1 MKVKHLDELYTW
13 RQIRKLQLIHGFN
26 QHNGFLPIAIYAPNG
41 GHESHYGGS
50 DEYYGWYGKQS
61 SYYARML
68 WETARK
74 SLIDEEP
81 EALAFD
87 IVEASECFN
96 TIRFRKPDK
105 VREYCSEFRR
115 IMCSLAD
122 SGEVKSAIG
131 RAPARPHPW
140 DSLKRLEEVIISD
153 NAEYK
158 PYISH
163 DPKFDNTI
171 PKYRESAPLKW
182 EAVEKYFVELTED
195 ELAFLNGDDVLNKSP
210 NTLDNDLIEAC
221 KKLDTA
227 GVEAALKAGANPN
240 STTGGRYP
248 EGLIPLVINTIND
261 FEKYDSIINNVH
273 EIVDLLIRYGEDID
287 FCPYRECTPLYSA
300 TYHDARLIK
309 LILEKGANP
318 NSISWIGIGAD
329 TPLTPLDSISDD
341 INVYGEDQDLSE
353 SFRLIEDAG
362 GKFFSEIVPD
372 FYYDE

>member
-13 RQIRKLQLIHGFN
+13 RQIRKLQLIHRFN

-41 GHESHYGGS
+41 GRESHYGGS
-50 DEYYGWYGKQS
+50 GEYYGWYGKQS

-96 TIRFRKPDK
+96 TIRFKAPDRARDYCAEFK
-105 VREYCSEFRR
+105 RIVR
-115 IMCSLAD
+115 SLAD
-122 SGEVKSAIG
+122 NGEVKCAIG

-140 DSLKRLEEVIISD
+140 DSTKRLEEVIISD
-153 NAEYK
+153 DAEYK
-158 PYISH
+158 PFVSH

-171 PKYRESAPLKW
+171 PEYRESAPLKW
-182 EAVEKYFVELTED
+182 EAVEKYFVELTEE

-210 NTLDNDLIEAC
+210 NTLDKDLIEAC

-240 STTGGRYP
+240 STTGGRYA
-248 EGLIPLVINTIND
+248 EGLIPLVITTIND

-273 EIVDLLIRYGEDID
+273 EIVDLLIRYGGDID

-309 LILEKGANP
+309 FILEKGANP
-318 NSISWIGIGAD
+318 NSISWIGIGEIPS
-329 TPLTPLDSISDD
+329 TPLGSIVDD
-341 INVYGEDQDLSE
+341 INVYGENQDLNE